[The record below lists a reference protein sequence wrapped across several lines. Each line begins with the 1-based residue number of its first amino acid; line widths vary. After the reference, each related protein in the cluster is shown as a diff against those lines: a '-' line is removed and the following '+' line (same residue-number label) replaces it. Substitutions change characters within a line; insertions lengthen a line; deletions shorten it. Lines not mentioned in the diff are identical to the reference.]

1 MANAGARVFG
11 EFFKNKRIAL
21 GYTLRRFCEAC
32 GLDAGNLSRM
42 ERGILPP
49 PQKREKLE
57 EYAKCLKIKEGSDD
71 WYQFF
76 DLANAASGTIPE
88 DVMKDADLVQKLPVF
103 FRTIRG
109 QKLTPEQLQE
119 LIDKI
124 RKA

>member
-1 MANAGARVFG
+1 MSTTGSKVFG
-11 EFFKNKRIAL
+11 EFFKNKRISL
-21 GYTLRRFCEAC
+21 GFTLRRFCEEH

-57 EYAKCLKIKEGSDD
+57 EYAGYLKIKEGSDE

-76 DLANAASGTIPE
+76 DLARASAGKLPDEILN
-88 DVMKDADLVQKLPVF
+88 DAELVQKLPMV
-103 FRTIRG
+103 FRTMRG
-109 QKLTPEQLQE
+109 QKLSGEQLKE
-119 LIDKI
+119 LIEKI